1 MLDGKTLSSF
11 WLRLLWFPCHVEQGM
26 ESKANGK
33 YHPVS
38 RGRTKM
44 GLQPKCGDGQDT
56 EGLKNQ
62 SHTSAATLRME
73 KELLRS
79 LLLFVRKEGAITWE
93 RLCAFGVG
101 TGSFNKEQHA
111 PYYGREGLAC
121 Q

>member
-1 MLDGKTLSSF
+1 
-11 WLRLLWFPCHVEQGM
+11 M

-44 GLQPKCGDGQDT
+44 GLQPKCGDGQNT

-79 LLLFVRKEGAITWE
+79 LLLFVRK
-93 RLCAFGVG
+93 
-101 TGSFNKEQHA
+101 K
-111 PYYGREGLAC
+111 GRSHHLGEVMCVWGGDRII
-121 Q
+121 